1 MLWNLYP
8 VVQRICTQLF
18 FTMSFR
24 GFRLAAMAG
33 MVWIGRTN
41 MSDATIHAAGN
52 VLERQ
57 GPVLYRVSLP
67 NGKVILAHLSKK
79 LSIANASFEIG
90 DLLWLE
96 LTPYDF
102 DQARILG
109 VHFFRDYRILFGE
122 SPSATLAQGAS
133 PK

>member
-1 MLWNLYP
+1 
-8 VVQRICTQLF
+8 
-18 FTMSFR
+18 
-24 GFRLAAMAG
+24 
-33 MVWIGRTN
+33 MVWIGRAI
-41 MSDATIHAAGN
+41 MPDATIHAGGR

-79 LSIANASFEIG
+79 LAISNTSFEVG

-109 VHFFRDYRILFGE
+109 
-122 SPSATLAQGAS
+122 LADPEG
-133 PK
+133 